1 MRLWTSTDHDC
12 HYPVGC
18 ASIVLAE
25 DETEA
30 RRLLD
35 EALTAHGL
43 KGGDTAPYTLTEIP
57 LDQARAVVLN
67 DGQY

>member
-1 MRLWTSTDHDC
+1 MRLWVCTDHDC

-25 DETEA
+25 NEVAA
-30 RRLLD
+30 RWLLD
-35 EALTAHGL
+35 AALVEHGL
-43 KGGDTAPYTLTEIP
+43 KATEYTLTEIP

-67 DGQY
+67 DGDY